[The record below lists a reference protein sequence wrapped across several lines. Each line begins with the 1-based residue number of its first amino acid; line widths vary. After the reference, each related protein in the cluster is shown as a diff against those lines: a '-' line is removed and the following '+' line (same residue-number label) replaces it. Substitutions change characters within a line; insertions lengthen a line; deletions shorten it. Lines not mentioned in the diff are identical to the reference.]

1 MSVALEVALR
11 RHAAWASGQFD
22 LAMGYIADEIVGEA
36 PAGRIDGIAQYREFM
51 EPLSRSLPDRASS
64 ERLATTRQPSWCY
77 DTATQLV
84 PSAPGAEYVR

>member
-51 EPLSRSLPDRASS
+51 EPFVAILTGSSIIGAFGDDEAAVVVLRHGNPIGAKRAG
-64 ERLATTRQPSWCY
+64 R
-77 DTATQLV
+77 
-84 PSAPGAEYVR
+84 